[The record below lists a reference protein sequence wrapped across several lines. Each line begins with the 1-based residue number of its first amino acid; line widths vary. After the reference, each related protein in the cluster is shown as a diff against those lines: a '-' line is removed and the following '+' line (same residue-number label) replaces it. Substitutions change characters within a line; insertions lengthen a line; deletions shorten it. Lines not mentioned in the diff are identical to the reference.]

1 MKTTITVPIIT
12 SQEVE
17 VSLPQFRKEGNE
29 YYAFFTEKDTDNIY
43 LRLNGERL
51 MCYMAW
57 CTLSNISKGVEISE
71 EEFKTALKVA
81 RYDLV
86 SLTAE
91 LEMPTV
97 TNDTQGDYYLTDE
110 QKADLGSTAGE
121 QTDDLGFQEFSKTN

>member
-17 VSLPQFRKEGNE
+17 VSLPQFRKDGSD
-29 YYAFFTEKDTDNIY
+29 YYAFYSDKDNDNIY

-57 CTLSNISKGVEISE
+57 CTLSNINKGVEISE

-91 LEMPTV
+91 L
-97 TNDTQGDYYLTDE
+97 QLTDQE
-110 QKADLGSTAGE
+110 KEDYGSTAGE
-121 QTDDLGFQEFSKTN
+121 QTDDFNYIEFSKTN

>member
-29 YYAFFTEKDTDNIY
+29 YYAFYSDKDTDNIY
-43 LRLNGERL
+43 LRLNGERI

-57 CTLSNISKGVEISE
+57 CTLSNLNKGVEISE

-91 LEMPTV
+91 LE
-97 TNDTQGDYYLTDE
+97 LTDKE
-110 QKADLGSTAGE
+110 KEDYGSTAGE
-121 QTDDLGFQEFSKTN
+121 DGGDEAYNAWSVEFNK

>member
-17 VSLPQFRKEGNE
+17 VSLPQYRKEGNE
-29 YYAFFTEKDTDNIY
+29 YYAFYSDKDTDNIY
-43 LRLNGERL
+43 LRLNGERI

-57 CTLSNISKGVEISE
+57 CTLSNINKGVEISE
-71 EEFKTALKVA
+71 QEFKAALKVA

-91 LEMPTV
+91 LE
-97 TNDTQGDYYLTDE
+97 LTDKE
-110 QKADLGSTAGE
+110 KEDYGSTAGE